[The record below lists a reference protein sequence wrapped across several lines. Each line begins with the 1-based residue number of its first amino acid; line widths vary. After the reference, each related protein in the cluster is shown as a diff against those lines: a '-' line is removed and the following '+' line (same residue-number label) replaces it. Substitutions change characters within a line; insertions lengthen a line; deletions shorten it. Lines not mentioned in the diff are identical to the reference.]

1 MPYFSV
7 DQVDASITY
16 LVGTTHSAL
25 ASMLAMW
32 RERAPVSGAGVPI
45 KFGSR
50 EENRLFN
57 DFFSPEGAP
66 QSSPYFIPFHKD
78 QGKTRWRDKSYAGS
92 SLQRQRTGMRD
103 VFVSPDLGKKL
114 NWSFSTDY
122 VTYLISQQ
130 EKAIGRTPIS
140 LPALA
145 AWMLREREFADMEA
159 AVDMLVAEVGLDRDG
174 LIGTAAAP
182 SVFTRDDTAGI
193 GEPISALPV
202 EEIALL
208 QVLAKHSAPPLASSA
223 SSSGAHDDSSTSPI
237 VDPDAVEGDWDFDPA
252 LLHDLGPLEGLYG
265 PAFTAAAAL
274 RRGAHVIFVGPPG
287 TGKTTLAKRL
297 CKLAEIPYKIVTAT
311 DQWTTFETIGGYFPT
326 PTKESGFS
334 ERLDFLPGLMFES
347 IVNGQALI
355 VDELNRADMDKAFG
369 ELFTLLTGQSVDLP
383 FRMRSATG
391 FDRIRLMPKAGMV
404 EEGVYG
410 VGVPSWW
417 RMIGAMN
424 DADKGGIRR
433 LSQAFKR
440 RFALVVVPLPTP
452 DIYRSI
458 LEKDAARLVASAS
471 APSLFPQFLELL
483 VKLFA
488 TPGSGFAAHGFPMGP
503 AIPRSMLKAA
513 LSEWDLDAK
522 RTLDEV
528 ADSILESQ
536 VAPLLS
542 GASAKIDDIL
552 KEVSQHLGDV
562 SRFKAALRI
571 WSGR

>member
-1 MPYFSV
+1 MPYFSA
-7 DQVDASITY
+7 DQIDAAISY
-16 LVGTTHSAL
+16 LVGATHTAL

-32 RERAPVSGAGVPI
+32 REGAPIAGTGTPI

-50 EENRLFN
+50 EENRLLN
-57 DFFSPEGAP
+57 DYFSPEGAP
-66 QSSPYFIPFHKD
+66 QSFPYFIPFHKD
-78 QGKTRWRDKSYAGS
+78 QGKTRWRDNGYAGS

-103 VFVSPDLGKKL
+103 VFVSPDLGKKV
-114 NWSFSTDY
+114 NWSFAADY
-122 VTYLISQQ
+122 VSFLASQQ

-145 AWMLREREFADMEA
+145 VWMLRTRDVADLNA
-159 AVDMLVAEVGLDRDG
+159 AVELLVLEIGLDRDG
-174 LIGTAAAP
+174 LIGTAATP
-182 SVFTRDDTAGI
+182 SIFTRDDIAGV
-193 GEPISALPV
+193 GEPASVLPV
-202 EEIALL
+202 DEIALL
-208 QVLAKHSAPPLASSA
+208 EVLAKHSAPPQASA
-223 SSSGAHDDSSTSPI
+223 AAPVGAEGGTPASPI
-237 VDPDAVEGDWDFDPA
+237 VDPDVVEGSWDFNPA

-297 CKLAEIPYKIVTAT
+297 CELAEIPCKIVTAT

-326 PTKESGFS
+326 PTKDGGTS
-334 ERLDFLPGLMFES
+334 ERLDFMPGLMFES

-369 ELFTLLTGQSVDLP
+369 ELFTLLTGQSVDLA
-383 FRMRSATG
+383 FKMRSG
-391 FDRIRLMPKAGMV
+391 ERLSRIRLMPKAGIV
-404 EEGVYG
+404 EEGVHG

-440 RFALVVVPLPTP
+440 RFALVIVPLPTP
-452 DIYRSI
+452 EIYRSI
-458 LEKDAARLVASAS
+458 LEKDVARLA
-471 APSLFPQFLELL
+471 APAPAPMGRFSEILI
-483 VKLFA
+483 KLFA
-488 TPGSGFAAHGFPMGP
+488 TPGSGFDAIGFPMGP
-503 AIPRSMLKAA
+503 AIPRSMLEAA
-513 LSEWDLDAK
+513 LSEWLLDPT

-542 GASAKIDDIL
+542 GAAAKIDEIIR
-552 KEVSQHLGDV
+552 EVSKHLGEV
-562 SRFKAALRI
+562 PRFRAALSI